1 MIQKLTIDPIIEEI
15 HRVRREMSDR
25 FGGDFI
31 AMLDDARQRQEAS
44 RRPIWKPKHDGQ
56 IDAPEAAAG
65 SSQVERSHAPPR

>member
-25 FGGDFI
+25 FGGDFV

-44 RRPIWKPKHDGQ
+44 RRPIWKPKHDEQ
-56 IDAPEAAAG
+56 TDAPEAATTAP
-65 SSQVERSHAPPR
+65 QVESSPARPR

>member
-25 FGGDFI
+25 FGGDFV

-44 RRPIWKPKHDGQ
+44 RRPIWKPKHDEPT
-56 IDAPEAAAG
+56 DAPEAAAG
-65 SSQVERSHAPPR
+65 SSQPERSPAPPR